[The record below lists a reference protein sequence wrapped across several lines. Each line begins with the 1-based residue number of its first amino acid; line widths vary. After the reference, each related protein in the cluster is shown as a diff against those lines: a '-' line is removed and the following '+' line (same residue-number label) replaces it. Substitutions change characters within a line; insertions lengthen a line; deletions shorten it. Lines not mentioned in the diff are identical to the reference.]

1 MGFGICDDDFELLFE
16 SMFLFVFSSVMEVGS
31 PVYIESLG
39 MMTERSRK
47 IAPIESTQSFRRCI
61 GQALLSG
68 IVLIGTMGFRLDL
81 DFWARCGWKTM
92 ISLIR
97 SQHDCKRKLH
107 VHDA

>member
-1 MGFGICDDDFELLFE
+1 MNFGICDDDFELVFE
-16 SMFLFVFSSVMEVGS
+16 SMFLFVFSSVMEVGN

-81 DFWARCGWKTM
+81 DFWARCGLENNGVINT
-92 ISLIR
+92 
-97 SQHDCKRKLH
+97 
-107 VHDA
+107 VTT

>member
-61 GQALLSG
+61 GHALSSG

-81 DFWARCGWKTM
+81 DFWARCGLENNRVINTVT
-92 ISLIR
+92 S
-97 SQHDCKRKLH
+97 
-107 VHDA
+107 